1 MLCRGLL
8 LRAIGQ
14 VVTALVAQETLVG
27 IEVPKRDATVGGA
40 GREDRLVE
48 GGPVHGVDL
57 VGVPLQDLERVV
69 VVVFFVF
76 VSFSSGVNNP
86 LNRDEMVP
94 GGVCVQKTMNRK
106 FEGKQ
111 DTKSA

>member
-1 MLCRGLL
+1 
-8 LRAIGQ
+8 
-14 VVTALVAQETLVG
+14 LVAQETLVG

-57 VGVPLQDLERVV
+57 AGVPLQDLERVV
-69 VVVFFVF
+69 VVVF
-76 VSFSSGVNNP
+76 FSSGVNNP